1 MGDKYVLIGLKAIA
15 WLKYCA
21 VLVMAMVLVR
31 PPLSMP
37 EHAEALVSIAADHGT
52 VPAIISSA
60 RDMERQSDMNEAE
73 IKSLQ
78 RRLDLLEA
86 MRIDASL
93 SAMKAT
99 IDYDHALLMTIA
111 GMLVLMAIGN
121 ALSHFKRRA
130 LDKS

>member
-1 MGDKYVLIGLKAIA
+1 MGEKYVLIGVKAIA
-15 WLKYCA
+15 WLKYCV
-21 VLVMAMVLVR
+21 VLVMALVLVR
-31 PPLSMP
+31 PPLSTP
-37 EHAEALVSIAADHGT
+37 QHAETLVSIAADHGT
-52 VPAIISSA
+52 VSMMASSA

-93 SAMKAT
+93 SSMKAT

-121 ALSHFKRRA
+121 ALAAFKRRA
-130 LDKS
+130 MDKA